1 MRACEIAWVRGR
13 LVVAS
18 TARSGSGSVLQLFRV
33 TSAGRVLSVTPLAVA
48 GRIEA
53 LDANESA
60 IVAAVAWP
68 GTATR
73 LLASATVGT
82 ASREIGSLPEV
93 LLQLPAGRSIDAVSI
108 R

>member
-1 MRACEIAWVRGR
+1 M
-13 LVVAS
+13 
-18 TARSGSGSVLQLFRV
+18 
-33 TSAGRVLSVTPLAVA
+33 TPLAVS

-68 GTATR
+68 AAAMR

-82 ASREIGSLPEV
+82 ASSEIGSLPEV
-93 LLQLPAGRSIDAVSI
+93 LLQLPAGRTIDAVSV